1 MYIQLDIKLS
11 FEIINSLILN
21 INNSSI
27 SQFYEQWIT
36 LKGLMPTWNFISF
49 PRQWHLIDLLE
60 EETWLVNHV
69 DFGEQSKHATYR
81 KIPRLKK

>member
-49 PRQWHLIDLLE
+49 LRQWHLIDLLE